1 MSQKELGLANNYRNQ
16 IFAISLTKG
25 RQKIDFTQWGAG
37 EYKVTYDI
45 KEAYGNNIII
55 YIPFLTFATLEK
67 AMVFTKFCEK
77 QKVYIQQTIIGY
89 LSYGRQERETEKEP
103 KLLDLLLSSVYN
115 ELYTPTIIEPHNL
128 ESVENIF
135 DGYYWTVPM
144 YQKECKDF
152 TVVSPDKGAEQRLG
166 MFGVSSQIRVDKQRT
181 TLGNVHSK
189 IWYDRIQLMSERT
202 DENAK
207 EYKGTFVIYDDMC
220 DGGRTFANVA
230 ELVKERYPNA
240 KIELYIA
247 HAILPYGVELLKGKI
262 DKIVALDTC
271 FPVGIYFD
279 GFLEIRSAID
289 MFF

>member
-1 MSQKELGLANNYRNQ
+1 MNQEVINLTKDYRNS

-25 RQKIDFTQWGAG
+25 RQEIDFTQWGAG
-37 EYKVTYDI
+37 EYKIAYDI
-45 KEAYGNNIII
+45 KETYGNNVVI
-55 YIPFLTFATLEK
+55 YIPYLTFATLEK

-77 QKVYIQQTIIGY
+77 QKVHVQQTIVGY

-103 KLLDLLLSSVYN
+103 KLLDLLFSNVYN

-128 ESVENIF
+128 ESVEYIF
-135 DGYYWTVPM
+135 DEFYWTVPM
-144 YQKECKDF
+144 YQKECQNSLI
-152 TVVSPDKGAEQRLG
+152 VSPDKGAEQRLET
-166 MFGVSSQIRVDKQRT
+166 FGITPQIKVHKHRTLTNEVSSE
-181 TLGNVHSK
+181 
-189 IWYDRIQLMSERT
+189 IWYDRIKLVNERRG
-202 DENAK
+202 EEPE
-207 EYKGTFVIYDDMC
+207 EYKGTFVIYDDIC

-247 HAILPYGVELLKGKI
+247 HAILPYGVESLKGKI

-271 FPVGIYFD
+271 FPVGVYFD